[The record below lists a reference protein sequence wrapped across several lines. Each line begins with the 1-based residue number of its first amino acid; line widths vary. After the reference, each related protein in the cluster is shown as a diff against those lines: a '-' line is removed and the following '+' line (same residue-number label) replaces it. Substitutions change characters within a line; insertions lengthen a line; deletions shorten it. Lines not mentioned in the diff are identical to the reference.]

1 MFNTEADL
9 FRPDEKRFRSLHS
22 LEVWEAE
29 VGSGDIIFIP
39 NGWPHQVRNL
49 DTTIAVSYNYIDDV
63 TQSAHEQYL
72 MNAAKYASGT
82 DALVER
88 NLNLMQIAW
97 MRHSKHY
104 PITQEYSEQD
114 VPWATFFRKQTTLM
128 QPQDMFNDITA
139 TEAKAV
145 SALFKTD
152 QFHKDL

>member
-1 MFNTEADL
+1 MLDPNHSAALEPKLSPTGNPNMFNTEADL

-39 NGWPHQVRNL
+39 NGVSALTLPYNLNCGITSTLDYTAINAGWPHQVRNL

-88 NLNLMQIAW
+88 NLNLMQ
-97 MRHSKHY
+97 
-104 PITQEYSEQD
+104 
-114 VPWATFFRKQTTLM
+114 ATSMSLAIETRL
-128 QPQDMFNDITA
+128 I
-139 TEAKAV
+139 
-145 SALFKTD
+145 
-152 QFHKDL
+152 